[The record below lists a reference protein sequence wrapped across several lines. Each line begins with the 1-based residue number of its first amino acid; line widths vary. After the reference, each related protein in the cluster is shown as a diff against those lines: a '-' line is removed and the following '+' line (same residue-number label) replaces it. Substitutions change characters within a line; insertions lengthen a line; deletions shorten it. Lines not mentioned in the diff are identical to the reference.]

1 MSLLMDA
8 LKKAEEAKR
17 LAEGASSPAG
27 VGRPELPPRGKYDSI
42 PAANTPATSLPELP
56 STLALLD
63 DQFANVTGAKPES
76 PAQKART
83 RTPSPPADPDR
94 QAQERQTIQQVFAAK
109 QTPAQ
114 RPFYIGLGIATTLAV
129 AAIGAYFWWQLQPKS
144 SGLLPP
150 AGNNAALPPAPASP
164 AAARPA
170 AAQPS
175 ALPSQPARAMVA
187 AVDRAAPQPSAA
199 GRGAIPGDAARNP
212 APSPSGA
219 KTRTAGS
226 AAAVVKGELSDRTPA
241 ADATA
246 SEAPIKV
253 SRGRLQVDPG
263 VARGYRQFVS
273 GNLSAARADYEQAL
287 RSDPRNTD
295 ALNGMAA
302 ISLSKGQAEAAEAY
316 YQRALEVD
324 PKDATAQAGL
334 INLRGSADPVQ
345 AESRLKTLAA
355 AQPDSHAALFALG
368 NVYASQARWR
378 EAQQAYFR
386 AYTAEPDNPDY
397 QFNLAVALDHLRQP
411 RLALQYYQSALAAAA
426 ARPAAFD
433 QAQATVRVR
442 ELQQ

>member
-56 STLALLD
+56 PTLALLD

-83 RTPSPPADPDR
+83 RTQPPSADIERQEQAR
-94 QAQERQTIQQVFAAK
+94 QAVQQVFAAK

-114 RPFYIGLGIATTLAV
+114 RPFYIALGIATALAV

-144 SGLLPP
+144 SGLLPA
-150 AGNNAALPPAPASP
+150 AGNNAVLPAAPASP
-164 AAARPA
+164 ATALP
-170 AAQPS
+170 PS
-175 ALPSQPARAMVA
+175 ALPPQPARAMVA
-187 AVDRAAPQPSAA
+187 TVDGVAPRSSAA
-199 GRGAIPGDAARNP
+199 STGSLFGDAARNP
-212 APSPSGA
+212 APIAPA
-219 KTRTAGS
+219 ARARAAGS
-226 AAAVVKGELSDRTPA
+226 AAAVVKGELSDRAPA

-246 SEAPIKV
+246 SDTPIKV

-302 ISLSKGQAEAAEAY
+302 ISLSKGEAEAAEAY
-316 YQRALEVD
+316 YQRALDVD
-324 PKDATAQAGL
+324 PKDATAQSGL

-355 AQPDSHAALFALG
+355 AQPDSHAAHFALG
-368 NVYASQARWR
+368 NLYASQSRWR
-378 EAQQAYFR
+378 EAQQAYFG